1 MPRPRQEPINLLNM
15 PLEVQLQ
22 IYDYALSDPDLWDR
36 RHCPGCD
43 LCPLT
48 QQEMNQPPFMWHRV
62 VVDAVPKAGKGEQ
75 VALSSIHGLPKAFSL
90 AKTWTAC
97 DCGKRRGIH
106 LLRTN
111 RHIFSVAAHMLWS
124 RGSFCFFDA
133 IEFAAC
139 VEATSPGTRALIRG
153 VSIMSLSNGI
163 ALDSHVCLRSQGD
176 NGLDRP
182 SAVYPWEDRCLPE
195 FWLSLQLLP
204 RLKQLSIPE
213 RYLNVFHTITDDLFF
228 KTKAYLARLGYM
240 YWTHLSLIPRDVGL
254 YRGYFHGPDNFWAA
268 FFSGRTL
275 ASLYGFFERVDTTT
289 WLDGIPNLHPRDA
302 LDHRVNLILSQ
313 NLAGRTIQATRM
325 QAMEWDS
332 TTIAGKHWLR
342 PQTRV
347 IAAGGTTTVSLDD
360 TGTLKVVVT
369 FYNAPLSRDA
379 CVNSNLALANCRAEL
394 ERLGR
399 RLEAGQRKRR
409 LAREEMIR
417 HFEALL
423 PHDIYTLRKIEGG
436 LRVPKPIVEPPPPPT
451 KRVRTKKNRR
461 GYQKRGNWQE

>member
-1 MPRPRQEPINLLNM
+1 M

-36 RHCPGCD
+36 RHRPGCD

-62 VVDAVPKAGKGEQ
+62 VVDAIPKPGKGEQ
-75 VALSSIHGLPKAFSL
+75 VALSSIYGLPKAFSL

-111 RHIFSVAAHMLWS
+111 RHIFSVAVHMLWS

-133 IEFAAC
+133 TEFAAC

-153 VSIMSLSNGI
+153 VSIMSLSNGN
-163 ALDSHVCLRSQGD
+163 ALDSRVCLRSQGD

-195 FWLSLQLLP
+195 FWLALQLLP
-204 RLKQLSIPE
+204 MLQYLSIPH
-213 RYLNVFHTITDDLFF
+213 RYLNVIHTITDDLFF
-228 KTKAYLARLGYM
+228 KTKEYLARLGYM
-240 YWTHLSLIPRDVGL
+240 YFTRLVLTPRDWGL
-254 YRGYFHGPDNFWAA
+254 YQGYFHGPDNFWAA

-275 ASLYGFFERVDTTT
+275 ASLYGFSERVDTTT
-289 WLDGIPNLHPRDA
+289 WLDGITNLDPRDA
-302 LDHRVNLILSQ
+302 FNHRVNLILSQ
-313 NLAGRTIQATRM
+313 NLAGRTMQATQM
-325 QAMEWDS
+325 QAMERDS
-332 TTIAGKHWLR
+332 TTIAGKNWLR

-347 IAAGGTTTVSLDD
+347 IAGGGTTTVSLDD
-360 TGTLKVVVT
+360 TGTLKVAVT
-369 FYNAPLSRDA
+369 FYNAPLSKDS
-379 CVNSNLALANCRAEL
+379 CVNSNLALASRRAEL

-399 RLEAGQRKRR
+399 KFEAGQRKRK

-417 HFEALL
+417 RFKALL
-423 PHDIYTLRKIEGG
+423 SYDTYTLRKMVGK
-436 LRVPKPIVEPPPPPT
+436 LRVPKPIVEPPPT